1 VWDRDRL
8 ANRKRV
14 DLVTLHAC
22 LAFRACMNTRQSEH
36 STIRGVPARI
46 SAKLRERA
54 RAEGRSLNSVAVDA
68 LARGLG
74 VGDVEVRYTDLDDLA
89 GTWVP
94 DPEFDRVVA
103 EMDRVDE
110 ELWK

>member
-1 VWDRDRL
+1 M
-8 ANRKRV
+8 
-14 DLVTLHAC
+14 HAC
-22 LAFRACMNTRQSEH
+22 FAYGACMKKRQSGQY
-36 STIRGVPARI
+36 TIRGVPARVG
-46 SAKLRERA
+46 ARLRERA
-54 RAEGRSLNSVAVDA
+54 RVEGRSLNSVAVDA

-110 ELWK
+110 EMWK

>member
-1 VWDRDRL
+1 MKTKQKD
-8 ANRKRV
+8 
-14 DLVTLHAC
+14 
-22 LAFRACMNTRQSEH
+22 QY
-36 STIRGVPARI
+36 TIRGVPKRVGAQ
-46 SAKLRERA
+46 LRERA
-54 RAEGRSLNSVAVDA
+54 RLEGRSLNSVAVDA

-74 VGDVEVRYTDLDDLA
+74 VSGDETRYSDLDDLA

-94 DPEFDRVVA
+94 DPEFDRVLS

>member
-1 VWDRDRL
+1 
-8 ANRKRV
+8 
-14 DLVTLHAC
+14 
-22 LAFRACMNTRQSEH
+22 M
-36 STIRGVPARI
+36 
-46 SAKLRERA
+46 
-54 RAEGRSLNSVAVDA
+54 AVDA

-74 VGDVEVRYTDLDDLA
+74 VGDVEVLYTDLDDLV
-89 GTWVP
+89 GTWVH

>member
-1 VWDRDRL
+1 MK
-8 ANRKRV
+8 KRQ
-14 DLVTLHAC
+14 AE
-22 LAFRACMNTRQSEH
+22 QY
-36 STIRGVPARI
+36 TIRGVPARVGE
-46 SAKLRERA
+46 KLRERA
-54 RAEGRSLNSVAVDA
+54 RAEGKSLNSVAVDA

-89 GTWVP
+89 GTWVA
-94 DPEFDRVVA
+94 DPEFDRAVA